1 MRLAVIVC
9 AGVLFATPL
18 ARAQSSDGAPQES
31 PPLRLTEREAVARFL
46 SHDPRLR
53 ALNARI
59 DEVRAAQAERTLWP
73 NPSVTFSRESVLGAH
88 DTFLLASQ
96 DLPISGRL
104 RRLRT
109 AGGLAVE
116 VSQAEARF
124 EKVQLQAEVR
134 AAYTDLLVAQER
146 EAALARSI
154 EALQKLVAV
163 LRMRE
168 EGGEGST
175 YDRMRGQR
183 ALVDLEAERSL
194 AAVDRARAQ
203 GRLAAYL
210 GPGTPAEA
218 LIATDALTP
227 ALSEARSVP
236 ALVEQALA
244 NRGDYR
250 AAELSIARF
259 EAEHLAATRLRI
271 PVPSWTAGLKRSDF
285 GGTTSLGYQVSVD
298 VAVPLFSRGQA
309 ATALA
314 TAQKERA
321 QAEAA
326 AWRLQIEAEVRAA
339 YNVARIQRERVARY
353 EESTTAIAE
362 PLAAIGRVGYE
373 EGELG
378 ILELLDAERQAL
390 DARLRLLELVAAAR
404 RALIDLDRVVGVEF
418 RP

>member
-9 AGVLFATPL
+9 VGVLFAPP
-18 ARAQSSDGAPQES
+18 ARAQSSDQAPQES

-46 SHDPRLR
+46 SSDPRVR

-59 DEVRAAQAERTLWP
+59 DEVRALQAERTLWP
-73 NPSVTFSRESVLGAH
+73 NPSATFSRESVRGAH
-88 DTFLLASQ
+88 DTFLLARQ

-104 RRLRT
+104 SRLRT

-116 VSQAEARF
+116 ASQAETRF
-124 EKVQLQAEVR
+124 ERVQLQADVR
-134 AAYTDLLVAQER
+134 EAYTGLLAAQQR
-146 EAALARSI
+146 EAALAGSI
-154 EALQKLVAV
+154 DALQKLVSV
-163 LRMRE
+163 LQTRE

-194 AAVDRARAQ
+194 AAADRARAQ

-210 GPGTPAEA
+210 GPDTAAEA
-218 LIATDALTP
+218 LVATDDLTP
-227 ALSEARSVP
+227 TPPETPLVP
-236 ALVEQALA
+236 ALIEQALA

-250 AAELSIARF
+250 AAEISIARF
-259 EAEHLAATRLRI
+259 EAERSAATRLRI
-271 PVPSWTAGLKRSDF
+271 PTPSLTGGLKRSDL
-285 GGTTSLGYQVSVD
+285 GGTTNSGYQVSMD
-298 VAVPLFSRGQA
+298 VAIPLFSRGQA

-321 QAEAA
+321 QAEAES
-326 AWRLQIEAEVRAA
+326 WRLQIEAEVRAA
-339 YNVARIQRERVARY
+339 HNVARIQRERVARY
-353 EESTTAIAE
+353 QESTTTMAE
-362 PLAAIGRVGYE
+362 SLAKIGRVGYE

-390 DARLRLLELVAAAR
+390 DARLRLLELAAAAR
-404 RALIDLDRVVGVEF
+404 RAAIDLDRVVGVEF